1 MNRRLATT
9 AHPSDHRHSF
19 PHMSLLL
26 AVLLIVGFK
35 LPWWWHLIATIV
47 WLLKQ
52 SARFVEKAQ

>member
-1 MNRRLATT
+1 
-9 AHPSDHRHSF
+9 
-19 PHMSLLL
+19 MSLLL

>member
-1 MNRRLATT
+1 M
-9 AHPSDHRHSF
+9 
-19 PHMSLLL
+19 LLL
-26 AVLLIVGFK
+26 GLDFETTGLDFENVLLIVGFK